1 VNNGKIC
8 IPVLGRTAEEMIDQI
23 HRVEGKAD
31 VIELRLDYLNDSS
44 EKDLDTIFAHKGE
57 TPWLLT
63 FRPKEQ
69 GGQRELARKER
80 DAFWRSGRS
89 AEFID
94 VEEDMV
100 STVSSHPA
108 TKIYSYHDF
117 SAVPDDLSSIYVKLS
132 KLGEGIVKIAAH
144 VDDSTLAAPIWKLL
158 EFSEAVSHPVIPLA
172 MGEAGKWTRI
182 LGLAHGA
189 FLTYAS
195 LESGSETAPGQ
206 ISSEEM
212 GDLYRAK
219 DLDKSTDVYGI
230 IAGNTSYTVS
240 PPMQNAAF
248 KANGLNAV
256 FVPFQVKDLDEFMRR
271 MVKPET
277 REVELNLK
285 GFAITNPHKQSII
298 PHLDEIDETARK
310 VGAVNTVKIENGK
323 LRGSNTDAFGFIE
336 PLKEAFGDLQN
347 ARVAVVGAGG
357 ASRAVIYALKQ
368 EKAEITLLARDPRKA
383 RDLKEEFDILLGRMP
398 NDQHPLNSS
407 PTDIIVNTT
416 PLGTKGQQEEATI
429 ATARQ
434 LEGTKLVY
442 DLVYNPAE
450 TRLMNEAKKA
460 GVKAINGLEMIIRQ
474 GTQQFEIWTGQ
485 KAPIEEMRAAVVKK
499 FFS

>member
-1 VNNGKIC
+1 
-8 IPVLGRTAEEMIDQI
+8 VLGRTAEEMIDQI
-23 HRVEGKAD
+23 RRAEGKAD
-31 VIELRLDYLNDSS
+31 LIELRLDYLDDAS
-44 EKDLDTIFAHKGE
+44 EKTIDRIFAHKGE

-63 FRPKEQ
+63 YRPKEQ
-69 GGQRELARKER
+69 GGQQELTVEKRK
-80 DAFWRSGRS
+80 AFWNSRLN

-94 VEEDMV
+94 VEEDIASV
-100 STVSSHPA
+100 ITPLGA
-108 TKIYSYHDF
+108 TRIHSYHDF
-117 SAVPDDLSSIYVKLS
+117 SGSTADLSSLFVRLS
-132 KLGEGIVKIAAH
+132 KLGDGVVKIAAQA
-144 VDDSTLAAPIWKLL
+144 DQSTDAIPVWKLL
-158 EFSEAVSHPVIPLA
+158 EFSEAVNQPVIPLA

-182 LGLAHGA
+182 LGLARGA

-195 LESGSETAPGQ
+195 LESGKETAPGQ
-206 ISSEEM
+206 ISTHEM
-212 GDLYRAK
+212 HGLYRAK
-219 DLDKSTDVYGI
+219 DLDKTTDVYGI

-248 KANGLNAV
+248 KASGLNAV
-256 FVPFQVKDLDEFMRR
+256 FVPFQARDLDEFMRR

-298 PHLDEIDETARK
+298 PHLDEIDETAQK
-310 VGAVNTVKIENGK
+310 IGAVNTVKVENGK
-323 LRGSNTDAFGFIE
+323 LHGFNTDAFGFVE

-347 ARVAVVGAGG
+347 ARVVVVGAGG

-368 EKAEITLLARDPRKA
+368 EKARITLLARDPRKA
-383 RDLKEEFDILLGRMP
+383 TDFKEEFDILLGRMP
-398 NDQHPLNSS
+398 NDQERLSS
-407 PTDIIVNTT
+407 GPTDIIVNTT
-416 PLGTKGQQEEATI
+416 PLGTKGHQEEATI

-450 TRLMNEAKKA
+450 TRLMKEAKKA

-474 GTQQFEIWTGQ
+474 GTRQFEIWTGQ
-485 KAPIEEMRAAVVKK
+485 KAPIHEMRAAVVKQ
-499 FFS
+499 FFP